1 MINKAHQNKRLS
13 IQYSI
18 KIPASHMSEFSQAS
32 VSKHWT
38 GIKMIFYFSCKQ
50 NSFSREKF
58 FTKPA
63 VFDSLRKSRQRLSP
77 HVSCGLYSRSSSQFF
92 YFSSLP
98 LNALFWWASTLKC
111 PCHLM
116 TSGVR
121 FPFLL

>member
-18 KIPASHMSEFSQAS
+18 KIPASHMSELSQAS
-32 VSKHWT
+32 VSNHWT
-38 GIKMIFYFSCKQ
+38 GIKMIFYSHVNKTHFHKKSFSLSLPCLIRCGNLANAYLLMSAADFIPGLPA
-50 NSFSREKF
+50 NSF
-58 FTKPA
+58 T
-63 VFDSLRKSRQRLSP
+63 
-77 HVSCGLYSRSSSQFF
+77 
-92 YFSSLP
+92 FSSLP
-98 LNALFWWASTLKC
+98 LNALFCWASTLKC